1 MDPGATPIVE
11 YVVEQRDVGAAAT
24 SGARQTRIEAEVLR
38 DRCQPDKE
46 VGWSEASRVPGG
58 ETRALVGN
66 LDADRKYQFRVI
78 PEHGEKGGRG
88 NKSVPSVPFSIGAP
102 PERGIGGRNCRFTTD
117 GQWCRLRRLCTRASG
132 KV

>member
-1 MDPGATPIVE
+1 MDSGATPIIE

-24 SGARQTRIEAEVLR
+24 SGARETKIEAEVLR

-46 VGWSEASRVPGG
+46 VGWSEASRVSGG
-58 ETRALVGN
+58 AETRALVEN
-66 LDADRKYQFRVI
+66 LDSDRKYQFRVI

-102 PERGIGGRNCRFTTD
+102 ERGIEEKNIGPHRSTTM
-117 GQWCRLRRLCTRASG
+117 Q
-132 KV
+132 